1 MNPVLGALVPLYRG
15 LTRIKNAAYEGG
27 FSETLRLPVPVISV
41 GNLSM
46 GGTGKTPVVI
56 WLSRT
61 VARSCPVPA
70 EHDGSLPILQV
81 HDDILPRG
89 SARDGSL
96 PRPPA
101 REFRRPVIVTRS
113 YRTPLRE
120 PCPVQLGRP
129 DGARVF
135 GDEAVE
141 LATRAGGLVYTG
153 PVKWRT
159 ALRAYQDV
167 KPDLILLDDGFQ
179 HRRLAR
185 DFDIVLIDATD
196 ERDTLFPA
204 GRLREDFASLG
215 RADAVLLTKVNWAR
229 PEFVER
235 LRARVAAAVRPGAVV
250 MDLHFGFRDEAAIA
264 AAAFSRP
271 VGLVSAVGRN
281 EVLRTRLEAVLQRP
295 LDLVL
300 AERDHHPWSAKEAEA
315 LRAWWERHP
324 DGIVFTTEK
333 DETKLRPLLR
343 DEKRL
348 QTLRLE
354 VDARGEES
362 RLFAAIGSKL
372 GGLHFA
378 GVRPDL
384 EAGPWP

>member
-1 MNPVLGALVPLYRG
+1 MNALLGALVPLYRG
-15 LTRIKNAAYEGG
+15 LTVMKNAAYDGG
-27 FSETLRLPVPVISV
+27 FGESLRLPMPVVSV

-61 VARSCPVPA
+61 
-70 EHDGSLPILQV
+70 L
-81 HDDILPRG
+81 
-89 SARDGSL
+89 ARDY
-96 PRPPA
+96 
-101 REFRRPVIVTRS
+101 RRPVIVTRS
-113 YRTPLRE
+113 YRTKLRV
-120 PCPVQLGRP
+120 PRAVQLGLP
-129 DGARVF
+129 DGASLF

-141 LATRAGGLVYTG
+141 LALKAGGLVYSG

-159 ALRAYQDV
+159 ALQAYQDV

-185 DFDIVLIDATD
+185 DFEIVLIDATD
-196 ERDTLFPA
+196 ERDTLLPA
-204 GRLREDFASLG
+204 GRLREDFASLR

-229 PEFVER
+229 PEFVEK
-235 LRARVAAAVRPGAVV
+235 LRAKIAPHVRADAVV
-250 MDLHFGFRDEAAIA
+250 MDLHFGFRDVARMVEQG
-264 AAAFSRP
+264 FGRP

-281 EVLRTRLEAVLQRP
+281 EVLRMQMESVLQRP
-295 LDLVL
+295 LDFVV
-300 AERDHHPWSAKEAEA
+300 AERDHHPWSSKDVEA
-315 LRAWWERHP
+315 LRAWWARHP

-348 QTLRLE
+348 VSLRLD

-362 RLFAAIGSKL
+362 RLFAAARSKL
-372 GGLHFA
+372 KGVQFP
-378 GVRPDL
+378 GVRPSL